1 MKINS
6 LYLKNYRN
14 IEEIK
19 IIFSEG
25 LNIFVGDNGQ
35 GKTNILES
43 IYLLTHGDSFRYGQN
58 DALIRF
64 NHSEAYVVSQIENQ
78 DLDYVLKLVIEK
90 SRKKF
95 LVNDKPLSSKS
106 APIPPAVLF
115 SPESLGVIKDSAENR
130 RDLIDELVMIS
141 SPLNRTLV
149 KDFRKALRTRNK
161 FLKDISEKKISYE
174 QNKNYLEGL
183 NSIFL
188 NLATELTSI
197 RIQLLLSIES
207 EITKI
212 LREIEGKTEVTFG
225 FNYLVSDQKIES
237 ENKDKIYQIMHKRMA
252 ELTIS
257 ELSYGSSLVGP
268 QKHDLVFL
276 YSGKDSRF
284 FCSQGQQRSII
295 LAYKMAQIVYHHLV
309 NGFYPVLLLDDVL
322 SELDQRKQEA
332 LINYLNEVKTQT
344 FLTTTNVEVLEKLN
358 NDSTIKFLIKNG
370 NVTK

>member
-19 IIFSEG
+19 INFSEG

-35 GKTNILES
+35 GKTNILEA

-58 DALIRF
+58 EAFIRF
-64 NHSEAYVVSQIENQ
+64 NQDQAYIVSQIENQ
-78 DLDYVLKLVIEK
+78 NLDYVLKLVLDK
-90 SRKKF
+90 NRKKF
-95 LVNDKPLSSKS
+95 LVNDKPLTSKND
-106 APIPPAVLF
+106 PFPPAVLF
-115 SPESLGVIKDSAENR
+115 SPESLSVIKDSAEQR
-130 RDLIDELVMIS
+130 RDLIDELVIMS
-141 SPLNRTLV
+141 SSLNHTLV

-161 FLKDISEKKISYE
+161 LLKDISENKISYE
-174 QNKNYLEGL
+174 ANKSYLESL

-188 NLATELTSI
+188 NLATELTSL
-197 RIQLLLSIES
+197 RIKLLLSIES
-207 EITKI
+207 DITKI

-225 FNYLVSDQKIES
+225 FEYVISDQKIDS
-237 ENKDKIYQIMHKRMA
+237 ENKENIYQIMRKRLA

-257 ELSYGSSLVGP
+257 ELSYGGSLVGP

-276 YSGKDSRF
+276 YTGKDSRF

-295 LAYKMAQIVYHHLV
+295 LAYKMAQIVYHYRV

-344 FLTTTNVEVLEKLN
+344 FLTTTNVEVLDKLN

-370 NVTK
+370 NVSK